1 MVKQFPATDAW
12 MREAVEASQLID
24 DLETRIKNCSPDHL
38 IGLKDSAKPK
48 LLQLGVKLDRLESL
62 LHNPP
67 LKPILTETDIDLR
80 WKLLSDIQL
89 RMRVVAL
96 TLFAVRSTNRPEGLQ
111 NAADTEEIRRSR
123 SIHDCDSMATTL
135 SKDDPEMLKPLILP
149 DATQSQTQVPTST
162 RHYTN
167 SYILQIKECGS
178 SMLKTCLRKACWTAG
193 MILGAFALLFA
204 LFVLCTLV

>member
-135 SKDDPEMLKPLILP
+135 SRDDPEMLKPLILP
-149 DATQSQTQVPTST
+149 DATQSQT
-162 RHYTN
+162 
-167 SYILQIKECGS
+167 QIKECGS